1 MTSKVYSALYDT
13 FVHKLNEQYLKD
25 NHIAKG
31 TVFKIGSHRTEYEL
45 DEFVV
50 SDIAGELWL
59 SYHIKGRESHH
70 LSTYC
75 YPEELTIISYE

>member
-1 MTSKVYSALYDT
+1 MTSKTFAALYDK
-13 FVHKLNEQYLKD
+13 FVHTLNKQYLED

-31 TVFKIGSHRTEYEL
+31 TIFKIGSHRTEYEL
-45 DEFVV
+45 DEVVV

-59 SYHIKGRESHH
+59 SYHIKDNAKQH